1 MGKRGRPRIYRDNIK
16 CPECGSNWCKKFGK
30 NTGKQ
35 RYKCNE
41 CGRLFYEG
49 AKYHKHPEKIKL
61 LALKMYSEGMSISAI
76 SRVLNIPYGTVARWT
91 YEVGKFL
98 DDYLDRKWRKLAN
111 KIYMDKISIDEM
123 RTYIKK
129 NDEEHSVWIWTACI
143 EKDKEKYYVYEVG
156 DRNEETFLKSAG

>member
-1 MGKRGRPRIYRDNIK
+1 MRKRGRPRKYPEKIR

-61 LALKMYSEGMSISAI
+61 LSLKMYSEGMSKSAI
-76 SRVLNIPYGTVARWT
+76 SVVLVQTNPQDIKSFIIMAIFS
-91 YEVGKFL
+91 FL
-98 DDYLDRKWRKLAN
+98 RF
-111 KIYMDKISIDEM
+111 
-123 RTYIKK
+123 
-129 NDEEHSVWIWTACI
+129 
-143 EKDKEKYYVYEVG
+143 YYVAWLLFFY
-156 DRNEETFLKSAG
+156 FHIIIL